1 MNEHRAVEDAYGL
14 LRSNTTGDLRF
25 DEHFQS
31 LKYVIGPE
39 GHVVA
44 PVTRAILASVDTVLF
59 VPGNAHGA
67 MELGVTLG
75 SLDPD
80 GPGGAVTDRWRI
92 YHGDP
97 QNVQW
102 AVMEIDAARYDRCV
116 IDGQPLTRPN
126 PLAADEASICRRV
139 NELYREALGRV
150 CRLAAGIDV
159 ENPILVGVDPL
170 GFDIRRRFDVA
181 RVPAPPPMNSP
192 PEVQRTFSLLS
203 SSPDG

>member
-1 MNEHRAVEDAYGL
+1 MNEHRAAEDAYGL
-14 LRSNTTGDLRF
+14 LRGNTTGDLRF

-39 GHVVA
+39 GRVVA
-44 PVTRAILASVDTVLF
+44 PVTHAMLASVDTVLF

-97 QNVQW
+97 QSVQW
-102 AVMEIDAARYDRCV
+102 AVLDIDAARYDRWV
-116 IDGQPLTRPN
+116 VDGEALRRPN
-126 PLAADEASICRRV
+126 PLADEEAAFCRQINEQDPDALRRV
-139 NELYREALGRV
+139 
-150 CRLAAGIDV
+150 CHHAAGIDV
-159 ENPILVGVDPL
+159 ERPLLVGVDPL
-170 GFDIRRRFDVA
+170 GFDIRRRFDIA
-181 RVPAPPPMNSP
+181 RIPVPTPMNSP
-192 PEVQRTFSLLS
+192 TEVDQTFSALA
-203 SSPDG
+203 DA